1 MNTVSNDFK
10 EYAYD
15 DEGEE
20 DEEVIRDR
28 QILKECFKLKD
39 FLDYPQTRD
48 ILENEFRWEY
58 EKKL

>member
-1 MNTVSNDFK
+1 MNTVANDFK

-39 FLDYPQTRD
+39 FLEYPQTRD
-48 ILENEFRWEY
+48 ILENEIRWE
-58 EKKL
+58 